1 MYFVFNDGRGW
12 LTWGKVVPARNVVGI
27 EIGAHVLNGTVLVEF
42 NHIFNR
48 TRAVIFSLSLDKV
61 KVPNAWVRCAF
72 GNDLI

>member
-1 MYFVFNDGRGW
+1 MMGGAGLRG
-12 LTWGKVVPARNVVGI
+12 GKWCRPRNVVGI
-27 EIGAHVLNGTVLVEF
+27 EIGAHFLNGTTLVEF